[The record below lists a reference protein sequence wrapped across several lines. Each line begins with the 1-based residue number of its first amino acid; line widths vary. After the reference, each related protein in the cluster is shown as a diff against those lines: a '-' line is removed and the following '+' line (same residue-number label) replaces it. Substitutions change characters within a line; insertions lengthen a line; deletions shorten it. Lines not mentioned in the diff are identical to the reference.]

1 MSGHSLS
8 FRTAGSLAK
17 QDLHTD
23 FEGVV
28 APSSSDLD
36 GTAYDSF
43 PIAPEPRAGM
53 LCVSAYESLKRGLDI
68 ALSLTALIVL
78 SPFLALIALA
88 IKLQD
93 GGSILFAQ
101 DRVGKNGKIFR
112 FYKFRSMV
120 RDADRLKDQLTALN
134 EHGDHRTFKMKD
146 DPRITLV
153 GRILRRA
160 SLDELPQLWN
170 ILNGDMTFVGPR
182 PAVPREVALYT
193 PDDMRRL
200 EVTPGLT
207 CLWQISGR
215 ADLAFAEQVRLD
227 VEYIETRSMLRD
239 LEIIALT
246 IPAVLSGRGAY

>member
-120 RDADRLKDQLTALN
+120 RDADWFKD
-134 EHGDHRTFKMKD
+134 
-146 DPRITLV
+146 
-153 GRILRRA
+153 
-160 SLDELPQLWN
+160 
-170 ILNGDMTFVGPR
+170 
-182 PAVPREVALYT
+182 
-193 PDDMRRL
+193 
-200 EVTPGLT
+200 
-207 CLWQISGR
+207 
-215 ADLAFAEQVRLD
+215 
-227 VEYIETRSMLRD
+227 
-239 LEIIALT
+239 
-246 IPAVLSGRGAY
+246 